1 MAMRTLREYR
11 AALVFVALAVI
22 APLLVYSRLPDRVP
36 IHWNYQGQ
44 IDGWMP
50 KPWGA
55 FLLPI
60 VAVVVTTIVI
70 IAPRLSP
77 KGFEMTPFARVYP
90 TIVAAIAGVQFYVT
104 ALILAA
110 ALGASIAMDRQ
121 ALAITGVLFVV
132 LGNYLPKVTKN
143 FFVGIRTP
151 WTLADNGVWERTHR
165 MAGPV
170 FVAGG
175 LFLIVTGLVSNIPAV
190 ADLAAIGLVI
200 AIPVVY
206 SCVTWRRSARSAR
219 NL

>member
-1 MAMRTLREYR
+1 
-11 AALVFVALAVI
+11 
-22 APLLVYSRLPDRVP
+22 
-36 IHWNYQGQ
+36 
-44 IDGWMP
+44 
-50 KPWGA
+50 
-55 FLLPI
+55 
-60 VAVVVTTIVI
+60 
-70 IAPRLSP
+70 
-77 KGFEMTPFARVYP
+77 MTPFARVYP

-206 SCVTWRRSARSAR
+206 SFVTWRRSARSAR